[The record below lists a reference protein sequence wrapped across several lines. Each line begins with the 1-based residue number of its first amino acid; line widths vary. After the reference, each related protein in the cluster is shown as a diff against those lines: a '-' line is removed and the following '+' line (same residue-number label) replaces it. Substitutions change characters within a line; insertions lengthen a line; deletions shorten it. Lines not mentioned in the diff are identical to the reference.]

1 MTSSRVYKTQGVI
14 LARKNVGEADKILTV
29 FTNEY
34 GKLRVIAKGIR
45 RVSSRR
51 SPHLEV
57 FSHVRLIIHHSKTMD
72 SITEAETIESFPHIR
87 RDLSR
92 IGIGYYL
99 CEIVDTL
106 LALHQEHRDVF
117 ALLIHALRQLDTN
130 PSSNLPVFAGRIS
143 MELLRT
149 LGFVAQGKE
158 PLTANIVSYIE
169 GIAEKR
175 LKTPK
180 FYRQLTHAAAI

>member
-1 MTSSRVYKTQGVI
+1 MTSPRAYKTQCII
-14 LARKNVGEADKILTV
+14 LARKNVGETDRILSI

-45 RVSSRR
+45 RINSRR
-51 SPHLEV
+51 APHLEI
-57 FSHVRLIIHHSKTMD
+57 FSHVRLVIRQGKVID
-72 SITEAETIESFPHIR
+72 GITEAETVESFPGIR
-87 RDLSR
+87 SDLSHVS
-92 IGIGYYL
+92 IGYYL
-99 CEIVDTL
+99 CETVDTL
-106 LALHQEHRDVF
+106 LAQRQEHSDVF
-117 ALLIHALRQLDTN
+117 ALLLHALRELD
-130 PSSNLPVFAGRIS
+130 SNLVPNLPIFAGRIT

-158 PLTANIVSYIE
+158 PIAANVISYIE

-180 FYRQLTHAAAI
+180 FYRQLTRTVAI

>member
-1 MTSSRVYKTQGVI
+1 MTSLRVYKTQGVI
-14 LARKNVGEADKILTV
+14 LARKNVGEADRILSI

-45 RVSSRR
+45 KVSSRR

-57 FSHVRLIIHHSKTMD
+57 FTHVRLIVHHGKALD
-72 SITEAETIESFPHIR
+72 SITEAETIESFPQIR

-92 IGIGYYL
+92 VGIGYYL

-106 LALHQEHRDVF
+106 LASRQEHRDVF
-117 ALLIHALRQLDTN
+117 ALLLHALRELDTN
-130 PSSNLPVFAGRIS
+130 RSLNLPVFAGRIT

-149 LGFVAQGKE
+149 LGFVAQGRE
-158 PLTANIVSYIE
+158 PAVADVVSIIE

-180 FYRQLTHAAAI
+180 LYRQLTRASTI